1 MIDIDTSDDSLR
13 FFMATSSAVLDLAA
27 NSTDEEWEQT
37 VGEIATDALRLNQDD
52 RGVMSGI
59 LLTATIARLYFA
71 DMKAKGSAV

>member
-1 MIDIDTSDDSLR
+1 MNHIDTSDDLR
-13 FFMATSSAVLDLAA
+13 FFAATSSAVLNLAI
-27 NSTDEEWEQT
+27 NSTEEEWEQALS
-37 VGEIATDALRLNQDD
+37 EFAADALRLNQDD